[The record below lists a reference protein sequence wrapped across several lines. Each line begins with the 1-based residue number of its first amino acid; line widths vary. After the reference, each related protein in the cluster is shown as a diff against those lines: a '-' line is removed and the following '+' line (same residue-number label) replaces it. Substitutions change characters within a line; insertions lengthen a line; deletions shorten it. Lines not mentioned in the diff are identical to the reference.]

1 MKYPAFFDEVPAI
14 TLSDPLA
21 NFLGA
26 AEGGML
32 EYRYIDAVKLAG
44 HSCPTVAS
52 AYWMTYLALKALY
65 QEQMPERGNIHVEFK
80 RGINEGTTGVIAN
93 VVGMITGAAADNGF
107 KGLSGTF
114 DRRSKMVFEVEMQT
128 EIRFTRLDTRV
139 SVVTSVDMHPVPTA
153 PGLMQLMSRYLN
165 GTIGEA
171 EKSEFRQLWQARVRI
186 LLLDHGQDA
195 RVFTVDYVQ

>member
-1 MKYPAFFDEVPAI
+1 MKYPAFFDEIPAI

-26 AEGGML
+26 AEGGVL

-52 AYWMTYLALKALY
+52 AYWMTYMALKALY
-65 QEQMPERGNIHVEFK
+65 QEQMPERGNIHVEFN
-80 RGINEGTTGVIAN
+80 RGIKEGTTGVVAN
-93 VVGMITGAAADNGF
+93 VVGMTTGAAADNGF
-107 KGLSGTF
+107 KGLSGAF
-114 DRRSKMVFEVEMQT
+114 DRRNKMFFEVEMQT

-139 SVVTSVDMHPVPTA
+139 SVVTSVDMHPVPAA
-153 PGLMQLMSRYLN
+153 PGLMKLMSRYLN

-171 EKSEFRQLWQARVRI
+171 EKSEFRQLWQARVRT

-195 RVFTVDYVQ
+195 RVFSVDYVQ

>member
-1 MKYPAFFDEVPAI
+1 MKYPAFFDEIPVI

-26 AEGGML
+26 AEGGVL

-52 AYWMTYLALKALY
+52 AYWMTYMALKALY
-65 QEQMPERGNIHVEFK
+65 QGQMPERGNIYVEFN
-80 RGINEGTTGVIAN
+80 RGIKDGTTGVVAN

-107 KGLSGTF
+107 KGLSGAF
-114 DRRSKMVFEVEMQT
+114 DRRNKMIFEVEMQT
-128 EIRFTRLDTRV
+128 EIRFTRLDTQV
-139 SVVTSVDMHPVPTA
+139 SVVTSVDMHPLPAA

-171 EKSEFRQLWQARVRI
+171 EKSEFRQLWQARVRT

-195 RVFTVDYVQ
+195 RVFSVDFVQ